1 MPTMMRDATIS
12 FPLLGNWSIDP
23 SASFT
28 LFGRTFYWYG
38 VIIAVGFILAMLYC
52 ARHCRRCG
60 IEPDTL
66 YDFLIWMIPLAI
78 IGARLYYVIFQ
89 WSDYRDHPID
99 ALKIWEGGL
108 AIYGGVIAG
117 LLTGI
122 IWCRKKK
129 IPFGAM
135 ADVCAPG
142 LLIGQCIGRW
152 GNFINREAF
161 GRETTAFSR
170 MGLTLPGRETVY
182 VHPTFL
188 YESLWNFVGFLLLH
202 FWFRRHERKFD
213 GEFILLYAVWYGI
226 GRALIEGLRT
236 DSLYIAGTGIRVSQ
250 LLAGEAGETVTNA
263 ANKVVSDEMR
273 DKVAGAA
280 HAVGDRAKYA
290 SRMTR
295 MTVDCNA
302 ELERVKRTYTEIG
315 RLYYENYRDTAD
327 AFLAELCQQV
337 TDANAR
343 VAELEAQMDELRAAA
358 KEYRP
363 APDLHTVDAEVVEP
377 EDIEVEVTEEPAP
390 KE

>member
-1 MPTMMRDATIS
+1 MPTMMRDAAIS
-12 FPLLGNWSIDP
+12 FPLLGDWSIDP

-60 IEPDTL
+60 IAPDTL
-66 YDFLIWMIPLAI
+66 YDFLIWMIPIAI

-89 WSDYRDHPID
+89 WGDYREHPID

-122 IWCRKKK
+122 VWCRKKK

-161 GRETTAFSR
+161 GRE
-170 MGLTLPGRETVY
+170 L
-182 VHPTFL
+182 
-188 YESLWNFVGFLLLH
+188 
-202 FWFRRHERKFD
+202 
-213 GEFILLYAVWYGI
+213 ILLYAVWYGI

-236 DSLYIAGTGIRVSQ
+236 DSLYITGTGIRVSQ
-250 LLAGEAGETVTNA
+250 LLAG
-263 ANKVVSDEMR
+263 VS
-273 DKVAGAA
+273 
-280 HAVGDRAKYA
+280 
-290 SRMTR
+290 
-295 MTVDCNA
+295 
-302 ELERVKRTYTEIG
+302 
-315 RLYYENYRDTAD
+315 
-327 AFLAELCQQV
+327 
-337 TDANAR
+337 
-343 VAELEAQMDELRAAA
+343 AAA
-358 KEYRP
+358 AAVVLALFYTGKLRH
-363 APDLHTVDAEVVEP
+363 APRYVDRGTGGQPNA
-377 EDIEVEVTEEPAP
+377 
-390 KE
+390 